1 MGSLVILIV
10 AAAGGIAFLYFAMSN
25 NIVGAKNRVEKAE
38 ANIDVILQ
46 ERYDKMG
53 QLIDVMERAL
63 VHEENVQVGIAK
75 MRANYHEGRN
85 SDSVVKADMAFQG
98 VMRDFQATRENYPNI
113 EGLKQVDTV
122 MDEIV
127 ASERK
132 LVSSR
137 KTYNRNVTSF
147 KNSCEMFP
155 TSIIAN
161 QKGYSPDDYLL
172 FEATAEAKTAPKTMY
187 HGHYAKKYEVKED

>member
-63 VHEENVQVGIAK
+63 EHEENVQVGIAK